1 MATAPKGKR
10 LRRMTDIDRLA
21 EQYNRSISE
30 LTGQYETSFSDYQK
44 QVAQQMAPFEEAA
57 AKYKAEVLPTYE
69 RQMADYRA
77 RFGQYQAQLE
87 DIQKTPSEMVNAPVR
102 TAGRSGRVY
111 TIGGRE
117 YGERAL
123 PEGYFIEAVVT
134 GKANVT
140 NRSGQV
146 TGTRDVTEDRLFRT
160 RTLPAFTEKAPTAP
174 TSPTAPEVAAFDSSQ
189 FEQRRGQ
196 LQEEY
201 GRELGERRAGKLAA
215 VSRRSRRPML
225 QEA

>member
-10 LRRMTDIDRLA
+10 MRRMTDIDRLA
-21 EQYNRSISE
+21 EQYNRSINE

-57 AKYKAEVLPTYE
+57 AKYRTETLPTYE
-69 RQMADYRA
+69 RQLQDFQKRMSAYQQSLAEIEKNPFEAQKIRGSFRHQNIKKAGSADPYEW
-77 RFGQYQAQLE
+77 GYVI
-87 DIQKTPSEMVNAPVR
+87 DGTW
-102 TAGRSGRVY
+102 RSH
-111 TIGGRE
+111 
-117 YGERAL
+117 
-123 PEGYFIEAVVT
+123 
-134 GKANVT
+134 K
-140 NRSGQV
+140 S
-146 TGTRDVTEDRLFRT
+146 
-160 RTLPAFTEKAPTAP
+160 LPAGYVEEKEGGEFALKQKAIPTFTEKAPTAP
-174 TSPTAPEVAAFDSSQ
+174 TAPTASGVASFDSSQ

-196 LQEEY
+196 LQEEF

>member
-21 EQYNRSISE
+21 QQYNRSINE

-57 AKYKAEVLPTYE
+57 AKYKAE
-69 RQMADYRA
+69 
-77 RFGQYQAQLE
+77 
-87 DIQKTPSEMVNAPVR
+87 
-102 TAGRSGRVY
+102 
-111 TIGGRE
+111 
-117 YGERAL
+117 
-123 PEGYFIEAVVT
+123 
-134 GKANVT
+134 
-140 NRSGQV
+140 
-146 TGTRDVTEDRLFRT
+146 
-160 RTLPAFTEKAPTAP
+160 TLPAFEQQSKDFKKRLEDYQKSLAEVEKNPMTLLGYMKPVKKSTDYFFTESGQTKYLSQINDDDYFVEGLAVYKKNKPPVFTEKAPTAP
-174 TSPTAPEVAAFDSSQ
+174 TAPTVSGAAAFDSSQ
-189 FEQRRGQ
+189 FEQRRSQ
-196 LQEEY
+196 IQEEF

>member
-1 MATAPKGKR
+1 
-10 LRRMTDIDRLA
+10 MTDIDRLA
-21 EQYNRSISE
+21 EQYNRSINE

-69 RQMADYRA
+69 RQLQDFQKRMSAYQQSLAEIEKNPFEAQKIRGSFRHQNIKKAGSADPYEW
-77 RFGQYQAQLE
+77 GYVI
-87 DIQKTPSEMVNAPVR
+87 DGTW
-102 TAGRSGRVY
+102 RSH
-111 TIGGRE
+111 
-117 YGERAL
+117 
-123 PEGYFIEAVVT
+123 
-134 GKANVT
+134 KN
-140 NRSGQV
+140 
-146 TGTRDVTEDRLFRT
+146 
-160 RTLPAFTEKAPTAP
+160 LPAGYVEEKEGGEFALKQKAIPTFTEKAPTAP
-174 TSPTAPEVAAFDSSQ
+174 TSPAAPEVAAFDSSQ

-196 LQEEY
+196 LQEEL